1 MTDATPSKTAR
12 PWERALPFVLAALGL
27 AAAAWAVRLNLGGLR
42 PVTQDDSAPAG
53 ASADPLVEIEL
64 PAFQQAGREAS
75 IPRRSLLKTD
85 APVRSRVD
93 VLLYTVQKGDSVFGI
108 AEKFSIKPETILWG
122 NLETL
127 NDDPHMIQPGMELRI
142 LPVDGAY
149 YEWKAGDSLGAV
161 ATEFSVDPS
170 SIVEWPSN
178 KIDPAVENIPQGV
191 GLIIP
196 GGTRPMRSWFIPTIA
211 RGRAGV
217 GSAYGAGGCSGDF
230 SGGAVGTGGFI
241 WPSGNHFI
249 SGNDYWSGHLAIDI
263 AAGYGDPV
271 WAADG
276 GVVVYSGWSNGGYGN
291 MIMIDHGTGWLTLY
305 GHLSDVR
312 AACGQSVGQGQVIG
326 HAGSTGNSTG
336 THLHFET
343 RLGDGFISPW
353 SVLP

>member
-1 MTDATPSKTAR
+1 MTDAPQPVSGRSLKS
-12 PWERALPFVLAALGL
+12 ALPYVLAVVGL
-27 AAAAWAVRLNLGGLR
+27 AAAGWAIALNVGGR
-42 PVTQDDSAPAG
+42 QPADVAPTPAA
-53 ASADPLVEIEL
+53 ASAELAPEEVVL
-64 PAFQQAGREAS
+64 PAFSQGGREAA
-75 IPRRSLLKTD
+75 IARRSLLETK
-85 APVRSRVD
+85 APVRSRID

-108 AEKFSIKPETILWG
+108 ADKFSIKPETILWG
-122 NLETL
+122 NPDKL
-127 NDDPHMIQPGMELRI
+127 NDDPHLIQAGMELRI

-149 YEWKAGDSLGAV
+149 YEWKAGDSLTSV
-161 ATEFSVDPS
+161 AQEFNVDPGA
-170 SIVEWPSN
+170 IVEWPAN
-178 KIDPAVENIPQGV
+178 RVDETTTLADGA

-196 GGTRPMRSWFIPTIA
+196 GGTRPLRSWFIPTIA

-230 SGGAVGTGGFI
+230 SSGAVGSGGFI
-241 WPSGNHFI
+241 WPSANHFI

-263 AAGYGDPV
+263 AGAQGDPI

-305 GHLSDVR
+305 AHLSDTR

-326 HAGSTGNSTG
+326 HMGSTGNSTG

-343 RLGDGFISPW
+343 RLGDGFVSPW